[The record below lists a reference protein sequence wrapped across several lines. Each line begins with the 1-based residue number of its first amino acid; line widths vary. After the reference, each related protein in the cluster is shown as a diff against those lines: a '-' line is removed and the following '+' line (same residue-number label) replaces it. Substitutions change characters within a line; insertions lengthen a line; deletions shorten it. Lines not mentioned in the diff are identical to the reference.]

1 MTTTFSIGDVA
12 DRTGV
17 PEGTLRMWER
27 RHRFPVPQRLP
38 SGHRRYSERDVE
50 LVRRVAAERAAGVA
64 LGTAIERAS
73 RDPEPP
79 ATSLYAALRRHRPD
93 IEPRLLPKRL
103 MIALSHA
110 IEDESLARAERPIL
124 FAAFQRERFY
134 RQAQA
139 RWRALSLHAELT
151 VAFADFEVPRSPRG
165 GPAEIPLRRD
175 SPLAR
180 EWAIVCDAPGHAVC
194 LLGREALASGR
205 DDGHGRSFETVW
217 SVEPDVVRDAA
228 LACAQIT
235 AASHPALA
243 GRFRARLEAAPARPA
258 GDQLRLAAAI
268 TNRTLSYLA

>member
-1 MTTTFSIGDVA
+1 MTTFSIGDVA

-79 ATSLYAALRRHRPD
+79 ATSLYAALRRRRPD
-93 IEPRLLPKRL
+93 LEPRLLPKRL

-110 IEDESLARAERPIL
+110 IEDESLARAERPVL
-124 FAAFQRERFY
+124 FAAFQREHFY
-134 RQAQA
+134 RQAQT
-139 RWRALSLHAELT
+139 RWRALALHAELA
-151 VAFADFEVPRSPRG
+151 VAFADFEVPRSPRE
-165 GPAEIPLRRD
+165 GPAEIPLRHD
-175 SPLAR
+175 SPVAR
-180 EWAIVCDAPGHAVC
+180 EWAIVCDAPGHATC
-194 LLGREALASGR
+194 LLGREALASGQA
-205 DDGHGRSFETVW
+205 GRSFETVW

-228 LACAQIT
+228 LACAQLT
-235 AASHPALA
+235 ATSHPALA
-243 GRFRARLEAAPARPA
+243 ARVRARLEAAPARPA
-258 GDQLRLAAAI
+258 DDQLRLAAAI

>member
-1 MTTTFSIGDVA
+1 MTTFSIGDVA

-64 LGTAIERAS
+64 LSTAIERAS
-73 RDPEPP
+73 RDPPPP
-79 ATSLYAALRRHRPD
+79 ATSLFAALRRQRPD
-93 IEPRLLPKRL
+93 LESRLLPKRL

-110 IEDESLARAERPIL
+110 IEDESLARAERPVL

-139 RWRALSLHAELT
+139 RWRALSLHAELA
-151 VAFADFEVPRSPRG
+151 VAFADFAAPHRPRG
-165 GPAEIPLRRD
+165 GPAEIPVRRD

-205 DDGHGRSFETVW
+205 LDRHFETIW
-217 SVEPDVVRDAA
+217 SVESDVVRDAA

-235 AASHPALA
+235 ATSDAALA
-243 GRFRARLEAAPARPA
+243 DRVRARLEAAPARPA
-258 GDQLRLAAAI
+258 SDQLRLATAI